1 MSPRPLKRKP
11 PEKAVDNRKAIK
23 NILVLLKDHKLR
35 LILTVIC
42 AVISTVF
49 TIIAP
54 LLIGQA
60 TTTIFDG
67 INNMIH
73 HTGTIDFETLIS
85 LLTTVVILYVISSI
99 FSYVQSFLLVKVT
112 TKISYDLREKLMDK
126 ILQLP
131 MEKVRENKRGDILS
145 RITNDVDSLQNGITQ
160 SFIQLTTAV
169 ITLIGVFVMM
179 MTINVWMTLATVI
192 LIPIAFLLIRFMTRY
207 SQKYFLRQLE
217 FKGSLNAQIEETF
230 TGHDIIRAFNQEQSS
245 VEKFESDND
254 NWFSHEWKSQFYSSS
269 SIVLHFLQKF
279 RYQELT
285 FVYRQN
291 NQ

>member
-73 HTGTIDFETLIS
+73 HTGTIDFETLLS

-131 MEKVRENKRGDILS
+131 MKKSGKTKGE
-145 RITNDVDSLQNGITQ
+145 T
-160 SFIQLTTAV
+160 
-169 ITLIGVFVMM
+169 
-179 MTINVWMTLATVI
+179 
-192 LIPIAFLLIRFMTRY
+192 Y
-207 SQKYFLRQLE
+207 SQELQMMSIPYRTELH
-217 FKGSLNAQIEETF
+217 SL
-230 TGHDIIRAFNQEQSS
+230 S
-245 VEKFESDND
+245 
-254 NWFSHEWKSQFYSSS
+254 YS
-269 SIVLHFLQKF
+269 
-279 RYQELT
+279 
-285 FVYRQN
+285 
-291 NQ
+291 